1 MGPASSLS
9 CFSPYK
15 KRLSGLP
22 KKGRAYL
29 LVVLVPRGR
38 GRISVPSAWVRLSI
52 TRVSNGKV
60 CYILLC
66 SSSLCLHP
74 VNSLIAPLI
83 SYFKR
88 ALLSSLLTK
97 PLSLS
102 LLSSYLLIRSLRL
115 IESMLLVK
123 LVLPQ
128 QQDLQMDFQLTAS
141 ASICDERSTSFH
153 RIFNYAPVTFF
164 HFDLLRSVPKAK
176 KFTFRGP

>member
-66 SSSLCLHP
+66 SGSLCLHL

-83 SYFKR
+83 SYFQKGP
-88 ALLSSLLTK
+88 ALVSADEAFISISVILVPAISSTDRV
-97 PLSLS
+97 
-102 LLSSYLLIRSLRL
+102 Y
-115 IESMLLVK
+115 
-123 LVLPQ
+123 
-128 QQDLQMDFQLTAS
+128 
-141 ASICDERSTSFH
+141 SIGEAGSTSTTGSANGFSTNSLC
-153 RIFNYAPVTFF
+153 FNLWWKV
-164 HFDLLRSVPKAK
+164 D
-176 KFTFRGP
+176 

>member
-15 KRLSGLP
+15 KILSGLP

-29 LVVLVPRGR
+29 LVVLVPREGQDFGAVSMGPAIDHKGLDTGLER
-38 GRISVPSAWVRLSI
+38 KSMLHIALLQFPLLTPGQFVDRPFYFWFSKGPRSRLCWRSL
-52 TRVSNGKV
+52 
-60 CYILLC
+60 Y
-66 SSSLCLHP
+66 LCLCYP
-74 VNSLIAPLI
+74 
-83 SYFKR
+83 R
-88 ALLSSLLTK
+88 TCW
-97 PLSLS
+97 
-102 LLSSYLLIRSLRL
+102 SLRL

-153 RIFNYAPVTFF
+153 RIFNYAPVTFC
-164 HFDLLRSVPKAK
+164 H
-176 KFTFRGP
+176 FRGYHTRL